1 MRNLDLQKFN
11 SRNIRTMIPKIQDLI
26 NQAQDRYLASDELG
40 LMESYINSLPE
51 RLKLYKLIRDRE
63 IDILQAVADQVPSEL
78 PNVTEADLETGIK
91 NLILVLR
98 YSSMAMLLNDEN
110 FLKQRLLNWLEGIMS
125 MRDMRR
131 LNETLYKLLNQG
143 LRQQVSPVQL
153 ALIQPLIT
161 AAQVTLI
168 Y

>member
-1 MRNLDLQKFN
+1 
-11 SRNIRTMIPKIQDLI
+11 MIPKIQDLI